1 MTQVPYSVTNKSS
14 YASPSSFTFLSAG
27 LIVGILFSA
36 IILVG
41 TYSAYNTFA
50 GIFGKPTSSYPTHTT
65 AAVEQHVQA
74 HLDIIVHQSG
84 PQSGWPGYSPAS
96 LVVPAHSLVTLTI
109 RNYDLGDTPLT
120 ANSPFTQVQGTVG
133 GIATVDGKPYT
144 MLAPAKVAHT
154 FTLAAMHV
162 SVPIPGDG
170 PKGASYVSVTFSFHT
185 GSAGTYTFQCYDPCG
200 TGMSGWMGPMMTKG
214 YMVGTVTVQ

>member
-1 MTQVPYSVTNKSS
+1 MTQAPYSITNKSS
-14 YASPSSFTFLSAG
+14 YASPSSFAFLGMG
-27 LIVGILFSA
+27 LVAGILLCA
-36 IILVG
+36 TILVG
-41 TYSAYNTFA
+41 AYSMFA
-50 GIFGKPTSSYPTHTT
+50 DIFGMPTSHPAHAV

-84 PQSGWPGYSPAS
+84 AQNGWPGYSPAS

-109 RNYDLGDTPLT
+109 RNYDLGDTPLP

-133 GIATVDGKPYT
+133 GIATVEGKPYT
-144 MLAPAKVAHT
+144 MLAPAKIAHT

-185 GSAGTYTFQCYDPCG
+185 GNAGTYTFQCYDPCG
-200 TGMSGWMGPMMTKG
+200 TGTSGWMGPMMTKG